1 MTNSRID
8 ILFKTITL
16 LYREH
21 LLDTSGDERSVD
33 IAKLV
38 VSTLSTNN
46 KNNQLIGG
54 DSDVT
59 EDLKSLILDMCEY
72 PGNYDSDS
80 LLQSLRVVLAEKTSL
95 LLSIEKTVTTEM
107 SVPGLKRSVISA
119 RRRLYSYHKECE
131 LKALISKAS
140 YGINTGNTSGASLSE
155 FAAALA
161 ADIEKVT
168 CVGSGEVD
176 PGIVNEFDL
185 DSEEDVKALF
195 ERVSGENSKDMLLK
209 TAWGGINTMLQGG
222 FRRGAFGMID
232 ALQHSYKSGY
242 ARSMLAQFMMCNT
255 PVMKDPDKKPLMVY
269 ISLEDD
275 SEISMEFF
283 YKYLYNTEHGK
294 LPNMEEVTPSVAAA
308 YVKAK
313 LCVNGYNVK
322 MLRVNPSE
330 WTYKHINNKVIEY
343 EAAGY
348 EVHAVIVDYLA
359 KLPTTGCNG
368 GGITGA
374 DIRDMFNR
382 IRNFMSA

>member
-16 LYREH
+16 LYRET
-21 LLDTSGDERSVD
+21 LLEVNSDERSVD
-33 IAKLV
+33 IAKLII
-38 VSTLSTNN
+38 STLSTNN

-54 DSDVT
+54 DST
-59 EDLKSLILDMCEY
+59 IIEDLKSIILDMCDN
-72 PGNYDSDS
+72 PSNYDSDA
-80 LLQSLRVVLAEKTSL
+80 LLQSLRVVLAEKPQL
-95 LLSIEKTVTTEM
+95 LATVEKTITTEM
-107 SVPGLKRSVISA
+107 ATPGLKRSIIAA

-140 YGINTGNTSGASLSE
+140 YGINTGNTNGMSLTD
-155 FAAALA
+155 FAADLA
-161 ADIEKVT
+161 NEIEKVA

-209 TAWGGINTMLQGG
+209 TAWGGINAMLQGG
-222 FRRGAFGMID
+222 FRRGAFAMID
-232 ALQHSYKSGY
+232 ALQHSYKSGFT
-242 ARSMLAQFMMCNT
+242 RSMLAQFMMCNT
-255 PVMKDPDKKPLMVY
+255 PSMKSVDKKPLMIY

-275 SEISMEFF
+275 SEISMEFL
-283 YKYLYNTEHGK
+283 YKYLYNSEHGK
-294 LPNMEEVTPSVAAA
+294 LPNMDEVTPSEAAA
-308 YVKAK
+308 YVKTK
-313 LCVNGYNVK
+313 LCVTGYNVK

-348 EVHAVIVDYLA
+348 EVHVVLVDYLA

-382 IRNFMSA
+382 VRNFMSA